1 MRIWLRLGCSAAAA
15 WLILVGAA
23 QAEPLRI
30 RYSIWVGY
38 GPLFVAA
45 EKGFFAKEGVEVELI
60 RIEDDTATLA
70 ALFAGQIDA
79 LATATQVTVAS
90 NEPDEETSRACSCW
104 TTRGAATAS
113 WQPTTSRPS
122 PTSRADR

>member
-1 MRIWLRLGCSAAAA
+1 MSIRVHFVGILAA
-15 WLILVGAA
+15 ILVTAA
-23 QAEPLRI
+23 GSQMARAEPLRL

-60 RIEDDTATLA
+60 QIEDDTATLA

-90 NEPDEETSRACSCW
+90 NEPDEEALACVLMLDD
-104 TTRGAATAS
+104 
-113 WQPTTSRPS
+113 S
-122 PTSRADR
+122 PARADLGHRRPAHR